1 MSFSA
6 EWLGLAIGGW
16 LIVEV
21 IKKIID
27 RKWAKGLKDDE
38 RNILYELHQMHLK
51 TDDAGKPIW
60 YIDPKILENQKKV
73 MEEVNRTARDVFE
86 LKTTMHALTLTLK
99 EITVIN
105 AQIVKTLDK
114 INDKLQ

>member
-16 LIVEV
+16 IVVEI

-38 RNILYELHQMHLK
+38 RAILYELHQMHLK

-60 YIDPKILENQKKV
+60 YIDPELLHNQKKV
-73 MEEVNRTARDVFE
+73 MEEVSRTARDVFE
-86 LKTTMHALTLTLK
+86 LKSTIHTLTLTLK
-99 EITVIN
+99 EISVIN
-105 AQIVKTLDK
+105 QQIVKTLDK
-114 INDKLQ
+114 ISDRLK